1 MFFRLYSSLK
11 KKKKLLPSCQ
21 DELWWLL
28 LLLIRQTAPSFVV
41 ANHPGLV
48 AQASPLELGLADG
61 EAHGLVQ
68 RGHSGCLVCSLY
80 FYFLHI
86 FCLWLNTG

>member
-1 MFFRLYSSLK
+1 MVVIAAVDMTDS
-11 KKKKLLPSCQ
+11 P
-21 DELWWLL
+21 LL
-28 LLLIRQTAPSFVV
+28 LCGLESSG
-41 ANHPGLV
+41 PG

-68 RGHSGCLVCSLY
+68 RGHSSCLVCSLY
-80 FYFLHI
+80 FFFLHI